1 MDDHHKTCIAVAL
14 VAVLVTYLLCKRKCN
29 CPEKFVPSAY
39 FQSKNLLPQSRAPL
53 SAFYGNNA
61 ASTVIEDQNIMKT
74 VI

>member
-1 MDDHHKTCIAVAL
+1 MNHHQTCILVGASVAL
-14 VAVLVTYLLCKRKCN
+14 VVFLLCRRKCK

-39 FQSKNLLPQSRAPL
+39 FETKNLLPQSRAPL

>member
-1 MDDHHKTCIAVAL
+1 MNEHHKTCIL
-14 VAVLVTYLLCKRKCN
+14 VAVVAVVVTYMLCRRKCK

-39 FQSKNLLPQSRAPL
+39 FQSPNLLPQSRAPL